1 MNSDKEKMLN
11 ELLSYARDNYIPVIR
26 DESLKELLHYC
37 KDADRILEVGTA
49 IGYSASHMALNSNA
63 VIDTVE
69 IDSERYE
76 MAKQVINALNIESR
90 INLYLG
96 DADKLLE
103 SITKAKKYS
112 LIFLDGAKTGYCR
125 QVYSLLDNLQTDGV
139 IFVDNVNSL
148 GYVMSELP
156 LWEVPRKHRASVRS
170 LREFLMKIL
179 GDKNLSVTLKK
190 DNDGIAVIRKV

>member
-1 MNSDKEKMLN
+1 MSSDKEKMLN
-11 ELLSYARDNYIPVIR
+11 ELLSYARNNFIPVIR

-49 IGYSASHMALNSNA
+49 IGYSASYMALNSNA

-69 IDSERYE
+69 IDSERYNI
-76 MAKQVINALNIESR
+76 AKQVVKTLELENR
-90 INLYLG
+90 INLHLG
-96 DADKLLE
+96 DADELLE
-103 SITKAKKYS
+103 SITKNKKYS

-125 QVYSLLDNLQTDGV
+125 QVYSLLDNLQDDGV

-156 LWEVPRKHRASVRS
+156 LWEIPRKHRAGARS